1 MFKNND
7 KCNNTETAIK
17 LLNKYADS
25 YYQLEQQ
32 IKLLK
37 KENNDLHQNILI
49 NKEIIQNFLK
59 NHLLIKKLIVSL
71 KKLSK
76 KIQFS

>member
-25 YYQLEQQ
+25 YHQLEQQ

-37 KENNDLHQNILI
+37 KENNDP
-49 NKEIIQNFLK
+49 F
-59 NHLLIKKLIVSL
+59 
-71 KKLSK
+71 
-76 KIQFS
+76 KIS